1 MLDLHF
7 REEQNKMTEH
17 TNTIII
23 GAGQAGLST
32 SYYLKQQGIEHLVL
46 EKEAIGASW
55 RRRWDSFTLV
65 TPNELCNLPDFGY
78 NGSDPVGFL
87 QRDKIVDYLERFAAT
102 FDPPL
107 RTGVCVTAVTP
118 HPSDEGFIVETD
130 RGSYH
135 SRNVVVATSIFQQPH
150 IPACAA
156 GLPSNIFQLH
166 SNDYRNPTQLPEGAV
181 LIVGSGQSGAQI
193 MDELFM
199 AGRKVYLSVSR
210 AGGVLRRYRGKDT
223 FTWLRKLG
231 IFEMSVHQLDSP
243 AERFE
248 AHNHVSGRDGG
259 KTINLRR
266 YGRNGVTLLGK
277 VANARNGRI
286 YLADDLADNLNLA
299 DKLSRQLCEMLDKQI
314 AAQGVEAPPPT
325 AEELMAESWEP
336 TDTPRELSLTEA
348 GITSVIWATGYRFN
362 FNWIKGLALDEF
374 GYPVQEQGVS
384 SLPGVYF
391 VGLHWLN
398 KFKSGLLYGVA
409 EDAAHVAQH
418 LAAIN
423 RTQINADLQDF

>member
-1 MLDLHF
+1 MS
-7 REEQNKMTEH
+7 EH
-17 TNTIII
+17 INTIII

-32 SYYLKQQGIEHLVL
+32 SYYLKQNGVEHLVL

-65 TPNELCNLPDFGY
+65 TPNEMCNLPNFPY
-78 NGSDPVGFL
+78 QGSEPAGFL
-87 QRDKIVDYLERFAAT
+87 KRDGIVDYLEGFAAT
-102 FDPPL
+102 FEPPL
-107 RTGVCVTAVTP
+107 QTGVCVTAVTP
-118 HPSDEGFIVETD
+118 DSSGEGFMVETD

-135 SRNVVVATSIFQQPH
+135 CRHVVVATSIFQQPH

-156 GLPSNIFQLH
+156 GLPPDIMQLH
-166 SNDYRNPTQLPEGAV
+166 SNDYRNPAQLPAGAV
-181 LIVGSGQSGAQI
+181 LVVGSGQSGAQI
-193 MDELFM
+193 MDELVM
-199 AGRKVYLSVSR
+199 AGRQVYLSVSR

-223 FTWLRKLG
+223 FTWLRELG
-231 IFEMSVHQLDSP
+231 IFEMPVHQLDSP

-277 VANARNGRI
+277 IKGASEGHI
-286 YLADDLADNLNLA
+286 FLADDLAQNLRLA
-299 DKLSRQLCEMLDKQI
+299 DKLSQQLCQMLDKQM
-314 AAQGVEAPPPT
+314 AVQGVKAPPPT

-336 TDTPRELSLTEA
+336 GDTPRQLSLAEV

-362 FNWIKGLALDEF
+362 FNWIKGLEMDEF
-374 GYPVQEQGVS
+374 GYPVQQQGVAS
-384 SLPGVYF
+384 WPGLYF

-409 EDAAHVAQH
+409 EDAEHVAAHIFEQGQ
-418 LAAIN
+418 AVS
-423 RTQINADLQDF
+423 

>member
-1 MLDLHF
+1 MSDYI
-7 REEQNKMTEH
+7 
-17 TNTIII
+17 NTIII

-32 SYYLKQQGIEHLVL
+32 SYYLKQCGVEHLVL

-55 RRRWDSFTLV
+55 RKRWDSFTLV
-65 TPNELCNLPDFGY
+65 TPNEMCNLPDFAY
-78 NGSDPVGFL
+78 NGREPVGFL

-118 HPSDEGFIVETD
+118 NSSGEGFTVETD
-130 RGSYH
+130 RGSFH
-135 SRNVVVATSIFQQPH
+135 CRNVVVATSIFHQPR
-150 IPACAA
+150 IPTIAA
-156 GLPSNIFQLH
+156 GLPPEIKQMH
-166 SNDYRNPTQLPEGAV
+166 SNSYRNPAQLPDGAV

-193 MDELFM
+193 MDELVM
-199 AGRKVYLSVSR
+199 AGRQVYLSVSR

-223 FTWLRKLG
+223 FTWMRELG
-231 IFEMSVHQLDSP
+231 IFDMSVHQLDSP

-259 KTINLRR
+259 KTLNLRR

-277 VANARNGRI
+277 VAGI
-286 YLADDLADNLNLA
+286 DGDCLYLAGDLADNLNLA
-299 DKLSRQLCEMLDKQI
+299 DKISRQLCQMLDKQI

-336 TDTPRELSLTEA
+336 TNTLRELSLAEA
-348 GITSVIWATGYRFN
+348 GITSVIWATGYRFD
-362 FNWIKGLALDEF
+362 FSWIEGVEVDEF
-374 GYPVQEQGVS
+374 GYPSQQQGVAPQ
-384 SLPGVYF
+384 PGLYF

-409 EDAAHVAQH
+409 EDAEHVAAHVAG
-418 LAAIN
+418 
-423 RTQINADLQDF
+423 QI